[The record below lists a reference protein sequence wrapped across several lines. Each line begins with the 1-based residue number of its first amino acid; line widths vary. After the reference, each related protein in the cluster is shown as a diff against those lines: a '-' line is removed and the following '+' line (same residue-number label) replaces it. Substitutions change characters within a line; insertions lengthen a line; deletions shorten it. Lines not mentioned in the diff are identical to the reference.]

1 MKGKYG
7 GPMTVDDLYQRLY
20 QDRQFFEQH
29 GIMHVKATYLYF
41 TPCDENGQPV
51 IIGDKTGNPLDGYV
65 SSGGYDCA
73 AESYDQMFLEPQP
86 FSRTNFTPK

>member
-29 GIMHVKATYLYF
+29 GIM
-41 TPCDENGQPV
+41 G
-51 IIGDKTGNPLDGYV
+51 
-65 SSGGYDCA
+65 
-73 AESYDQMFLEPQP
+73 
-86 FSRTNFTPK
+86 